1 MPVRVE
7 REDRVLVVEIQRE
20 EKRNAI
26 DPEITAGVDAALND
40 LEDDP
45 ELWVGIITGG
55 TSVFSAGSDLRL
67 TGGEPTARGGEYGVI
82 RREHQKPLIAAVE
95 GLALGGGMEI
105 VLACDLVVASR
116 SATFGLPE
124 IKRGLFAL
132 YGGVFRAT
140 RALPLNI
147 AKEIVLTGDAITAE
161 RAASFGFVN
170 VLCENG
176 EALAEAKK
184 LAARIVVNA
193 PVSVRESLRVVER
206 TIGAFDDLAWE
217 ATKDAARVVW
227 ASDDSR
233 EGRKAFLEKRDPIWR
248 NR

>member
-1 MPVRVE
+1 MPVHVE
-7 REDRVLVVEIQRE
+7 RDGRILVVELQRE
-20 EKRNAI
+20 HKRNAI
-26 DPEITAGVDAALND
+26 DPELTAGIDAALNE
-40 LEDDP
+40 LEDDE

-55 TSVFSAGSDLRL
+55 PSMFSAGSDLRL
-67 TGGEPTARGGEYGVI
+67 TGGDPTPRGGEYGVI
-82 RREHQKPLIAAVE
+82 RREHRKPLIAAVE

-132 YGGVFRAT
+132 YGGAFRAP

-147 AKEIVLTGDAITAE
+147 AKEILLTGDPITAE
-161 RAASFGFVN
+161 RAAMFGFVN
-170 VLCENG
+170 VLCDNG
-176 EALAEAKK
+176 TALAEART
-184 LAARIVVNA
+184 LAARVVANA
-193 PVSVRESLRVVER
+193 PISVRESLRVVER

-217 ATKDAARVVW
+217 ATNDAARVVYK
-227 ASDDSR
+227 SEDSR
-233 EGRKAFLEKRDPIWR
+233 EGRAAFLDKRDPVWR

>member
-7 REDRVLVVEIQRE
+7 RDGRVLIVEIQRE
-20 EKRNAI
+20 HKRNAI
-26 DPEITAGVDAALND
+26 DPEITAGIDAALNE
-40 LEDDP
+40 LEDDDD
-45 ELWVGIITGG
+45 LWVGIITGG
-55 TSVFSAGSDLRL
+55 PSMFSAGSDLRL
-67 TGGEPTARGGEYGVI
+67 TGGEPTPRGGEYGVI
-82 RREHQKPLIAAVE
+82 RRGHHKPLIAAVE

-105 VLACDLVVASR
+105 VLSCDLVVASR

-132 YGGVFRAT
+132 YGGAFRAP

-147 AKEIVLTGDAITAE
+147 AKEIVLTGDPISAE
-161 RAASFGFVN
+161 RAAAFGFVN

-176 EALAEAKK
+176 DALAQAKA
-184 LAARIVVNA
+184 LAARVVANA

-206 TIGAFDDLAWE
+206 TVGALDELAWA

-233 EGRKAFLEKRDPIWR
+233 EGRAAFLDKRDPVWR